1 MEAFSRMSVIHNH
14 QIIKNLKRNGYS
26 VGSSKILTEN
36 KHRELEQI
44 IDCLFED
51 SSIGKDY
58 SSNAPVVLTLVG
70 VDARLD
76 LLLEEILTHEAI
88 VNILNEVVGKDY
100 KIWELSARYSLPGD
114 NGLGLHQDAWGQV
127 NLAFAI
133 NEQKS
138 AEGVTSFLKGSHVL
152 PRWAKYISWARPDI
166 ANLFTKPLILL
177 DSDYAFFINKTWHS
191 RRKNKGE
198 VKKILLFGLYPN
210 GAKYGP
216 MYENSLG
223 KINPSC
229 TELIKRL
236 RLDEGIKRIDS
247 RYVKVLS
254 STNPNYMPYSAK
266 IEENLHFNFNTLF
279 LYIKVLILEFIFRPI
294 QVFFRIYKFIF
305 KR

>member
-1 MEAFSRMSVIHNH
+1 MVIMRNT
-14 QIIKNLKRNGYS
+14 QVLKNIKRNGYS
-26 VGSSKILTEN
+26 VGSSKIFTES

-44 IDCLFED
+44 IDRLFED

-88 VNILNEVVGKDY
+88 ASILNEVVGKDY

-114 NGLGLHQDAWGQV
+114 TGLGLHQDAWGQT

-133 NEQKS
+133 NEQKNT
-138 AEGVTSFLKGSHVL
+138 EGVTSFLKGSHIL
-152 PRWAKYISWARPDI
+152 PRWAQYISWARPNI
-166 ANLFTKPLILL
+166 ANLFTKPLILI

-191 RRKNKGE
+191 RRKNRGEE
-198 VKKILLFGLYPN
+198 VKKVLLFGLYPN
-210 GAKYGP
+210 GAKYRP

-229 TELIKRL
+229 TELIRRL
-236 RLDEGIKRIDS
+236 SLDEGIERIDS

-254 STNPNYMPYSAK
+254 STDPDYMPYSAK
-266 IEENLHFNFNTLF
+266 IEESLHFNFNTPF
-279 LYIKVLILEFIFRPI
+279 LYFKILIFEFIFKPMQI
-294 QVFFRIYKFIF
+294 LFRIYKHLF